1 MPAWKR
7 ALDLTCIFVSLPA
20 LLPIGMCIALW
31 IKLVSRGPV
40 LFRQTRIGR
49 GGEPFTIFKFRSME
63 QLAPTDS
70 HESHVQSLV
79 RSDRP
84 MTKLDVF
91 GDTRMI
97 KGALFLRMSGFDEL
111 PQLLN
116 VIRGDMSIV
125 GPRPCVPKEFK
136 LYGQGQKR
144 RFAVH
149 PGLTGFW
156 QVNGKNRTTF
166 SQMVSM
172 DEHYVGARSLG
183 LDLGI
188 LIKTPLAVAG
198 QLIDCIRERI
208 KLRRSRREEVA
219 GRMVN
224 GTTYHR
230 SFGDSMTVTQKLA
243 D

>member
-1 MPAWKR
+1 MPGWKR
-7 ALDLTCIFVSLPA
+7 ALDLGCIFVSLPA

-49 GGEPFTIFKFRSME
+49 GGKPFTIFKFRSME
-63 QLAPTDS
+63 QIAATNS
-70 HESHVQSLV
+70 HEDHVQALV
-79 RSDRP
+79 RDDRP
-84 MTKLDVF
+84 MTKLDVL
-91 GDTRMI
+91 GDARMI

-116 VIRGDMSIV
+116 VISGDMSIV

-136 LYGQGQKR
+136 LYGRSQKR

-149 PGLTGFW
+149 PGLTGYW

-166 SQMVSM
+166 RQMVSM
-172 DEHYVGARSLG
+172 DEHYVGARSLW
-183 LDLGI
+183 LDIAI
-188 LIKTPLAVAG
+188 LVKTPLAVAQ
-198 QLIDCIRERI
+198 QLIDCIGERI
-208 KLRRSRREEVA
+208 KLRRTRRAEVA

-224 GTTYHR
+224 RPAYR
-230 SFGDSMTVTQKLA
+230 AFGESMTVTQKLA